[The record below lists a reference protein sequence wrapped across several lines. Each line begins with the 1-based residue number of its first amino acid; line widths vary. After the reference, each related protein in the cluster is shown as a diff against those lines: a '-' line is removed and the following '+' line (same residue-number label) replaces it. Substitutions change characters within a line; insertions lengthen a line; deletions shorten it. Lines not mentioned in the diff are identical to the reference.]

1 LQVVV
6 AGEVRV
12 TDVVDW
18 EGEEPLEGGVVEISV
33 ARVAEEPVRFNLQAM
48 VEIIQSLTVG
58 R

>member
-1 LQVVV
+1 MVV

-12 TDVVDW
+12 ADVVDG
-18 EGEEPLEGGVVEISV
+18 EGEEPLEGGVVEIAV
-33 ARVAEEPVRFNLQAM
+33 AWVAEEPVRFDLQAM